1 SGLPTPNSRLPTC
14 TFSAWTYRP
23 RPSAARPCTYHVD
36 PRPASAFNDSHG
48 NQHHWTALE
57 TVKHHLKPIRQRSVG
72 LRQGRHAGQP
82 HASSEV
88 EPDSSAGGSSLRWLL
103 SSGPDWPGLA
113 LESFGLAQRSR
124 GVR

>member
-57 TVKHHLKPIRQRSVG
+57 TVKHHLKPIRQGSVG
-72 LRQGRHAGQP
+72 LRQQP
-82 HASSEV
+82 STTVPVCTNRDCSTRQPV
-88 EPDSSAGGSSLRWLL
+88 V
-103 SSGPDWPGLA
+103 
-113 LESFGLAQRSR
+113 SR
-124 GVR
+124 L